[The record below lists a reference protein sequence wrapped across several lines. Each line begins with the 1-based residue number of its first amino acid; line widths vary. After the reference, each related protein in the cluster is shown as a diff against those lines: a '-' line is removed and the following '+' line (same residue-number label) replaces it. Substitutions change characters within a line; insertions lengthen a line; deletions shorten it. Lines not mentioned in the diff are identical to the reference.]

1 LVVKRQ
7 PESDWQRRVKIA
19 REFPETVTSTD
30 VYGRLELD
38 SKKPVDKKVVSR
50 VMKAAGFVARRGRRW
65 AVWERVKETVTLVA
79 PGGRR

>member
-1 LVVKRQ
+1 M
-7 PESDWQRRVKIA
+7 A
-19 REFPETVTSTD
+19 RAFPERMKSPD
-30 VYGRLELD
+30 VYTRLGLD